1 MTYFP
6 FLKWAGGKRWLSA
19 YTHELLPEEYNHYF
33 EPFMGGAAMFGAIQ
47 PSAATLADVNAEL
60 VNCYKQVADKPTV
73 ILGGLMQLQTLHSEE
88 TYYRIRSE
96 NPIDDV
102 ERAIRFLYLNRAC
115 FNGIYRV
122 NQSGQFNVP
131 KGTKETILF
140 PYDDFPA
147 ASALLKSAEI
157 VISDFEPVIDIAK
170 SGDFVFCD
178 PPYTVAH
185 NNNGFVRY
193 NERMFSWEDQVR
205 LKDTLIRASSRG
217 VLILLTNA
225 AHSSIKDL
233 YAGTEFDCR
242 AVSRQ
247 SVIGG
252 GRGYRGEYG
261 EFLISNY
268 ALPLFNESAA
278 SMRTPSVQAGIH

>member
-19 YTHELLPEEYNHYF
+19 YADELLPEEYNHYF

-60 VNCYKQVADKPTV
+60 VNCYQKVSDNPADM
-73 ILGGLMQLQTLHSEE
+73 LSGLLKFQAIHSEE
-88 TYYRIRSE
+88 TYYRVRAE
-96 NPIDDV
+96 NPVDDI

-122 NQSGQFNVP
+122 NQNGQFNVP
-131 KGTKETILF
+131 KGTKETIVF

-147 ASALLKSAEI
+147 ASALLKSAKI
-157 VISDFEPVIDIAK
+157 VVSDFEPVLDMAK

-205 LKDTLIRASSRG
+205 LKATLIRASSRG

-233 YAGTEFDCR
+233 YAGSEFDCR

-261 EFLISNY
+261 EYLISNY
-268 ALPLFNESAA
+268 ALPLFDESTA
-278 SMRTPSVQAGIH
+278 STPTSSVRPDIH